1 MSVGSISGF
10 QQTVTFTCSGA
21 PAGAT
26 CSVNPDSV
34 TPGSAS
40 TVQVVVN
47 TTSRATALPAANN
60 VPAPPPL
67 KLIVLLGVMGTLL
80 LAFRLTG
87 RRRLA
92 LSAPALLLAI
102 MSVGCGGGGGGGS
115 VNPNPPT
122 TPSGTPAGAYVL
134 TVTGRSGGH
143 MHSTTAT
150 LTVK

>member
-1 MSVGSISGF
+1 ATVTADVNIQPPPDFSVPSMLGSATLSAGQSANFQMSVGSLSGF
-10 QQTVTFTCSGA
+10 QQPVTFTCSGA
-21 PAGAT
+21 AAGAT
-26 CSVNPDSV
+26 CSVHPDSV

-47 TTSRATALPAANN
+47 TASRATALPAANN

-67 KLIVLLGVMGTLL
+67 KLIVLLGIMGTLL

-87 RRRLA
+87 PRRLA

-115 VNPNPPT
+115 VNP
-122 TPSGTPAGAYVL
+122 
-134 TVTGRSGGH
+134 
-143 MHSTTAT
+143 
-150 LTVK
+150 